1 MSQVRLGAAGEP
13 RFSLTDITDP
23 AIRTALREI
32 VDAFFNL
39 RNELERQALFSVSGE
54 PFPEYTVA
62 TRPTAS
68 AVPRTIIFVS
78 DGGAGAVFQGSD
90 GTSWVNLG

>member
-1 MSQVRLGAAGEP
+1 MARVRLGASAEP
-13 RFSLTDITDP
+13 RLSLAAVQDS
-23 AIRTALREI
+23 AVRTALAEI
-32 VDAFFNL
+32 QDAFFSL
-39 RNELERQALFSVSGE
+39 RNELERQALLSLANE
-54 PFPEYTVA
+54 PLPEYTVA

-68 AVPRTIIFVS
+68 TVPRTIIFVS